1 MWDDAGIIRNRDSL
15 DRTLVGLDNLE
26 SELAASGLL
35 GQERVFNLSWH
46 DWLNLDSLMLVSR
59 AITLSAI
66 ARENSRGAHFRDD
79 FPGPGD
85 LATSAY
91 TVMNLKDGEME
102 VKTRPVDFVRV
113 RPGESL
119 VDDAA

>member
-1 MWDDAGIIRNRDSL
+1 
-15 DRTLVGLDNLE
+15 
-26 SELAASGLL
+26 SGLS

-79 FPGPGD
+79 FPEPGD

-91 TVMNLKDGEME
+91 TVMNLKDGKME

-119 VDDAA
+119 IDDAA